1 MNVIILQAIFPLEKT
16 CSAYFQKQ
24 NWGVNPQK
32 KTSLEVFCKT
42 INTEDSII
50 CSFSTLLLILS
61 TWVLS
66 WLKHI
71 YVLKLI
77 SWCSHQ
83 NWSIYKKKNVKFG
96 GQSWFVKHTFLCKIF
111 LHSWSLQSWIW
122 NNVFLLYHF
131 SNFGALWILENL
143 GIWCRLFSMKFIYCF
158 TLWWSKKSLNIKTR
172 FFFKRHSKYTNCL
185 LNSWQ
190 SLSILKIKSNDV
202 WSYSQ
207 NNQN

>member
-32 KTSLEVFCKT
+32 KPSLEVFCKT

-111 LHSWSLQSWIW
+111 YIPDHFNHGSWIMW
-122 NNVFLLYHF
+122 IIPILEHCEYCKILE
-131 SNFGALWILENL
+131 FGASYLAWNL
-143 GIWCRLFSMKFIYCF
+143 FIVSHYDDVKKLKFF
-158 TLWWSKKSLNIKTR
+158 LMA
-172 FFFKRHSKYTNCL
+172 
-185 LNSWQ
+185 
-190 SLSILKIKSNDV
+190 
-202 WSYSQ
+202 YSPIIVL
-207 NNQN
+207 